1 MARSSGMQA
10 VEASAGQ
17 AGAAASRGHVT
28 GQHGCK
34 TKTFSIP
41 WCIGVPLQHP
51 SLWLPSVACLR
62 GPDRRTENLVK
73 PADLHALSHTVD
85 RRPLQSP
92 PSPKEWGA
100 DSFQTLLDRRV
111 PLLLQ

>member
-1 MARSSGMQA
+1 MDCSSGMQA

-28 GQHGCK
+28 GQRGCK

-41 WCIGVPLQHP
+41 WCIGVPLQRL

-62 GPDRRTENLVK
+62 GPDRGTENLVR
-73 PADLHALSHTVD
+73 PAGLHALSHTAD
-85 RRPLQSP
+85 RRPLRSP
-92 PSPKEWGA
+92 PSPKEWGT
-100 DSFQTLLDRRV
+100 DSFQTLLECRV